1 LAKDKFIVYQLIVRL
16 FGNGISG
23 PVPNGDRHSN
33 GCGKFGDI
41 NNKVLESL
49 KDFGATH
56 VWYTGVI
63 EHATL
68 SDYSNLGMPPDHPLV
83 VKGVAGSPYAIR
95 DFYDIDPDL
104 ASDPSNRMQEFELLL
119 KRTQEAG
126 LQTIIDFVPNH
137 VARFYLSDCLPDGE
151 VNLGESDDST
161 VHFSPNNNY
170 YYFPGQPFRTPEGFN
185 PAYNHSTEPFV
196 ENPARA
202 TGNDCFSP
210 HPGVN
215 DWFETVKLNYGVDYL
230 GGQSKHFNP
239 VPNTWHKMHA
249 VLSYWATKGIDGF
262 RCDMVEL
269 VPVEFWAWVIPKLKQ
284 QFPALIFIGEVY
296 NPGLYKPYLE
306 AGFDYLYDK
315 VGHYDAV
322 RELIEKKGNANHV
335 HNVHEAQQG
344 FQHRMLKF
352 IENHDEQRLASK
364 FVCGNSERGVLA
376 HAACLLMHK
385 GPAMVYFGQE
395 LGEAAEGSTGFS
407 GDDGK
412 TTIFDYWIVPTVQTW
427 IQSLEGKNL
436 PTQMAELRSRYQKL
450 NHIALQR
457 KAIVEGHYYSIQWAN
472 AGRSFDYNE
481 HKTLT
486 FLRYTRMERL
496 LIILNFEPEFQHK
509 SSIKIP
515 YDAWKV
521 MNLPAVGLYTLR
533 PLFGYEEPIEFYAEN
548 VTELHHVHA
557 GIKIPLQPWTPMVF
571 ELLSSAKSV

>member
-1 LAKDKFIVYQLIVRL
+1 MGKDKFIIYQLIVRL
-16 FGNGISG
+16 FGNRISS
-23 PVPNGDRHSN
+23 PVPNGNIHSN
-33 GCGKFGDI
+33 GCGKFADI
-41 NNKVLESL
+41 DSKVLESL
-49 KDFGATH
+49 KAFGATH
-56 VWYTGVI
+56 IWFTGII

-68 SDYSNLGMPPDHPLV
+68 SDYSNLGMPPDHPFV

-95 DFYDIDPDL
+95 DFYDVDPDL
-104 ASDPSNRMQEFELLL
+104 AIEPSNRMLEFEQLL

-126 LQTIIDFVPNH
+126 LKTIIDFVPNH
-137 VARFYLSDCLPDGE
+137 VARQYRSDNLPEGE
-151 VNLGESDDST
+151 LNLGENDDTS

-170 YYFPGQPFRTPEGFN
+170 YYFPGQPFQTPEGFA
-185 PAYNHSTEPFV
+185 PAYQYSIDQFV

-215 DWFETVKLNYGVDYL
+215 DWFETVKLNYGVNYL
-230 GGQSKHFNP
+230 HGQVSHFDP
-239 VPNTWHKMHA
+239 VPNTWNKMKA
-249 VLSYWATKGIDGF
+249 VLNYWAAKGIDGF

-269 VPVEFWAWVIPKLKQ
+269 VPVEFWTWVIPQLKQ
-284 QFPALIFIGEVY
+284 QFSELIFIGEVY

-322 RELIEKKGNANHV
+322 RELIEAKGNANHLY
-335 HNVHEAQQG
+335 NVHETQQG

-352 IENHDEQRLASK
+352 IENHDEQRLASR
-364 FVCGNSERGVLA
+364 FVCGDSGRGVVA

-385 GPAMVYFGQE
+385 GPTMVYFGQE

-412 TTIFDYWIVPTVQTW
+412 TTIFDYWNVPT
-427 IQSLEGKNL
+427 IQKWLLSLESTAM
-436 PTQMAELRSRYQKL
+436 PPEMQELRNRYKQL
-450 NHIALQR
+450 NWIALQQE
-457 KAIVEGHYYSIQWAN
+457 AIAAGRYYSIQWAN

-486 FLRYTRMERL
+486 FLRYTDRERL

-509 SSIKIP
+509 ACIKIP
-515 YDAWKV
+515 YDAWKAIK
-521 MNLPAVGLYTLR
+521 LPAVGLYILQ
-533 PLFGYEEPIEFYAEN
+533 PLFGHDTSIEFYAES
-548 VTELHHVHA
+548 VTELHQLHA

-571 ELLSSAKSV
+571 ELNPGTHLA